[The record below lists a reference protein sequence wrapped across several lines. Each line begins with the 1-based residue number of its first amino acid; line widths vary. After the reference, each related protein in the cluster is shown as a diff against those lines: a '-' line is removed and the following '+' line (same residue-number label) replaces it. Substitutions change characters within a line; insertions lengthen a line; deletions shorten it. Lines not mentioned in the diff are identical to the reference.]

1 MSGDTGGNQS
11 ESSRDYGEEKQWR
24 LYIHTTCVFVI
35 GVLAVLGLVGNFMS
49 FRTFGKM
56 TPRKATTLLLRALAV
71 LDSCVLLLTLTNYTA
86 TLALDFW
93 NQIFWIFATRSYTI
107 AFLHIAWMANIWTS
121 VIIGLNRYIAV
132 CQPLQAA
139 RLCTTSHARKQMLCV
154 VLFSVMYGLPR
165 FFRCKITKSPDGSR
179 NICKP
184 LLDDKVW
191 YHYFYK
197 IGCELIFRFSL
208 PFVLLLF
215 FCVQLATHLRAA
227 RKQSLGL
234 CRGRRMDTR
243 ATSMLVTLLGLFLFC
258 TTPNFIYNIVRN
270 IPKHFNFTSP
280 WLRIALHYVS
290 DISDM
295 LAAFSSSFNWVIYFA
310 YMREFRQKQCGSC
323 ISDWGRHED
332 YEME

>member
-1 MSGDTGGNQS
+1 MSGNQS
-11 ESSRDYGEEKQWR
+11 ESSRDYDDEKHWN
-24 LYIHTTCVFVI
+24 LYIHSTCVFVI
-35 GVLAVLGLVGNFMS
+35 GVLAILGLVGNCMVFH
-49 FRTFGKM
+49 TFGKM

-86 TLALDFW
+86 SLALDIWNHMFW
-93 NQIFWIFATRSYTI
+93 VSASRSYTI
-107 AFLHIAWMANIWTS
+107 ALLHIAWMANIWTS
-121 VIIGLNRYIAV
+121 VVIGLNRYIAV

-139 RLCTTSHARKQMLCV
+139 RLCTTGHARKQMLCIL
-154 VLFSVMYGLPR
+154 LFSVVYGLPR
-165 FFRCKITKSPDGSR
+165 FFSCKLTKSSDGSR

-197 IGCELIFRFSL
+197 IGCELIFRFFL

-215 FCVQLATHLRAA
+215 FCVRLVTHLRAA

-234 CRGRRMDTR
+234 CGGRRMDTR
-243 ATSMLVTLLGLFLFC
+243 ATSMLVTLLIVFLVC
-258 TTPNFIYNIVRN
+258 TTPNFIYNILRN
-270 IPKHFNFTSP
+270 IPKHFKFTSP
-280 WLRIALHYVS
+280 LLRITLHYVS

-295 LAAFSSSFNWVIYFA
+295 LAAFNSSCNWIIYFA
-310 YMREFRQKQCGSC
+310 YMREFRQKQCRSC
-323 ISDWGRHED
+323 INDWERHEG